1 VKLCRVLGPVVATA
15 KHPMYAGRK
24 LLAVQP
30 LDERGADSGASFLA
44 VDDVQAGRGDVVL
57 VMQEGNGVRQLLK
70 LGPQVP
76 IRSLIVGIVDK
87 VTLDAE
93 ALGGGAG

>member
-1 VKLCRVLGPVVATA
+1 VKLCRVLGPVVATV
-15 KHPMYAGRK
+15 KHPTYLGRK

-30 LDERGADSGASFLA
+30 LDEHGVDSGASFLA

-70 LGPQVP
+70 MGAQLP

-87 VTLDAE
+87 VSLE
-93 ALGGGAG
+93 QVAG

>member
-1 VKLCRVLGPVVATA
+1 MKLCRVLGSVVASV

-30 LDERGADSGASFLA
+30 LDEQGADVGASFLA

-70 LGPQVP
+70 LGAQVP

-87 VTLDAE
+87 VTLETAD
-93 ALGGGAG
+93 GR

>member
-15 KHPMYAGRK
+15 KHPVYQGRK

-30 LDERGADSGASFLA
+30 LDERGDDMGASFLA
-44 VDDVQAGRGDVVL
+44 VDRDVQAGSGDVVL
-57 VMQEGNGVRQLLK
+57 VMQEGNGVRQLMK

-87 VTLDAE
+87 VAV
-93 ALGGGAG
+93 AS